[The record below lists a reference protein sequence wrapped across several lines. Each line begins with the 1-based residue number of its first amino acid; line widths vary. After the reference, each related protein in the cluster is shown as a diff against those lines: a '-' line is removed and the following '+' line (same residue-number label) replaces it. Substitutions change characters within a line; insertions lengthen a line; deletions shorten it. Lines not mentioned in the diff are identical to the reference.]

1 MIQARIRKRY
11 PAGPESTGFDL
22 DVEFEAGEGVT
33 VLFGASGAGKT
44 LTLDC
49 IAGFSRPDLGRIL
62 LDDRILYDGAAKVAL
77 RPQDRGCG
85 YVFQNYALFP
95 HMTLRGNLEFAAER
109 LPRLERHRR
118 VNEMLDRFRV
128 AEFAG
133 RYPHEVSGGQKQ
145 RCSIARALIVR
156 PRLLLLDEP
165 ARGLD
170 ASLRDDLY
178 DLLRELREE
187 FRVPILLVTHDLE
200 AAFAVGDEMLV
211 FEAGRIAQRG
221 KPGVVLRQPV
231 SEDVA
236 RLFGYATFLQAEILK
251 LNPADDSSLVRFLD
265 RDFAGA
271 YYPGSLIGDRLT
283 LCVRPDELRLADSAG
298 ENRLAAAVANVEE
311 RPAGVRLRLKTA
323 SGGAITVDAAR
334 EEWDAAKERKE
345 QYVEFPPRALRT
357 LRAAAALKQ

>member
-1 MIQARIRKRY
+1 MIEARIRKHY
-11 PAGPESTGFDL
+11 AAGPDSSAFDL
-22 DVEFEAGEGVT
+22 DVEFEAAEGVT

-49 IAGFSRPDLGRIL
+49 IAGFARPDDGRIL
-62 LDDRILYDGAAKVAL
+62 LDDHILYDGAAGVSL
-77 RPQDRGCG
+77 RPQQRDCG

-118 VNEMLDRFRV
+118 VNEMLERFRV

-145 RCSIARALIVR
+145 RCSIARALIVH

-170 ASLRDDLY
+170 APLRDDLY
-178 DLLRELREE
+178 DVLRELREE
-187 FRVPILLVTHDLE
+187 FRVPILMVTHDLD

-211 FEAGRIAQRG
+211 YESGRIVQRG
-221 KPGVVLRQPV
+221 KASLTLRQPA

-236 RLFGYATFLQAEILK
+236 RLFGYATFLAAEVLK
-251 LNPADDSSLVRFLD
+251 LNPAEDSSVVRFLD
-265 RDFAGA
+265 QEFAGP
-271 YYPGSLIGDRLT
+271 YFPGTLIGDRLL
-283 LCVRPDELRLADSAG
+283 LCARPEELRLASEAG
-298 ENRLAAAVANVEE
+298 QNRVRGVVKGIEE
-311 RPAGVRLRLKTA
+311 RPAGVRLR
-323 SGGAITVDAAR
+323 VDAAGVVVTLDVANAQ
-334 EEWDAAKERKE
+334 WQQAKERKE
-345 QYVEFPPRALRT
+345 QYVEFPAAALRALRH
-357 LRAAAALKQ
+357 AAPLKQ